1 MSVLQRASIK
11 SLEII
16 KEFWT
21 RIENTTSI
29 LEAIYRLPE
38 NERIDYI
45 TLVSSHIE
53 AASQAT
59 QDLGVLMNAVI
70 DHVITL
76 TSEIIGGENNGEVGS
91 EHQESK
97 GQQDDTQEQLQ
108 RRQEDSTES
117 QG

>member
-1 MSVLQRASIK
+1 MSVLQRANIK

-21 RIENTTSI
+21 RIESATSI
-29 LEAIYRLPE
+29 LEAVYHLPE
-38 NERIDYI
+38 NERINHL
-45 TLVSSHIE
+45 TLVSSQIE

-76 TSEIIGGENNGEVGS
+76 TSTTIGGENNGEVGS
-91 EHQESK
+91 EHQESE

-108 RRQEDSTES
+108 RRQEDSTEG